1 MVTPGT
7 AAEFLIFYRLCQKT
21 DSVFLLFLL
30 LSQISLLPTLLWRWG
45 EGGSSYFLFPVLN
58 VVSAEYFV
66 SFQCFVQ
73 VSGVMRIYL
82 MVLMLGSSFSIGQ
95 HCMHTRT

>member
-58 VVSAEYFV
+58 VVSVWLLLVLVAA
-66 SFQCFVQ
+66 C
-73 VSGVMRIYL
+73 RI
-82 MVLMLGSSFSIGQ
+82 FSLR
-95 HCMHTRT
+95 CCVRDL